1 MKNKINASKILNF
14 MVLLFLLII
23 SFFYVYPI
31 LWLFDSSLRPLIDIF
46 QVPPALFS
54 GSFDKI
60 FGTYSFNSFKNSFL
74 NWGTGIALVNS
85 VLVTSI
91 TIILTIFVCSLCAYA
106 FAFMEFPG
114 KKIIFIIILSTMML
128 PMATMIAPYYRVLQK
143 LGFTNRLI
151 GLIIPYAAYPL
162 GVFLLRQYFIKIP
175 YSLIEA
181 AKIDGAGYFR
191 IWYRILMPLS
201 KPALAA
207 FAIIQFKEVW
217 NDFLIPMVVLRS
229 GSLFTLP
236 IKLQLM
242 DSQTFNK
249 PYDAIIATGFITAI
263 IPIIFFL
270 VFQRYFIEGLTG
282 GIKG

>member
-1 MKNKINASKILNF
+1 MSNKINGSKILNAL
-14 MVLLFLLII
+14 VILFLLVI
-23 SFFYVYPI
+23 SFFYIYPL
-31 LWLFDSSLRPLIDIF
+31 LWLFDASLRPLIEIF

-54 GSFDKI
+54 GSMDKM
-60 FGTYSFNSFKNSFL
+60 FGTYSLNSFSNSFI
-74 NWGTGIALVNS
+74 NWGTGIALINS
-85 VLVTSI
+85 VLVTSLS
-91 TIILTIFVCSLCAYA
+91 IILTIILCSLCAYA
-106 FAFMEFPG
+106 FAFMNFPG
-114 KKIIFIIILSTMML
+114 KKIIFLFILSTMML
-128 PMATMIAPYYRVLQK
+128 PMATMIAPYYKVLQK
-143 LGFTNRLI
+143 LGLTNRLV
-151 GLIIPYAAYPL
+151 GLILPYAASPF

-191 IWYRILMPLS
+191 IWHQILMPLS
-201 KPALAA
+201 KPAMAA

-217 NDFLIPMVVLRS
+217 NDFLIPMIVLRS

-263 IPIIFFL
+263 IPIMFFL

>member
-1 MKNKINASKILNF
+1 MRIKINSSKILNAI
-14 MVLLFLLII
+14 VLIFLLII
-23 SFFYVYPI
+23 SIFYVYPI
-31 LWLFDSSLRPLIDIF
+31 LWLFDASLRPLIDIF

-54 GSFDKI
+54 GSFEKM
-60 FGTYSFNSFKNSFL
+60 FGIYTFNSFINSFL
-74 NWGTGIALVNS
+74 NWGTGIALINS
-85 VLVTSI
+85 VLVTCSS
-91 TIILTIFVCSLCAYA
+91 IILTVFVCSLCSYA
-106 FAFMEFPG
+106 FAFMNFPG
-114 KKIIFIIILSTMML
+114 KKIIFIFILSTMML
-128 PMATMIAPYYRVLQK
+128 PLATMIAPYYRVLQK
-143 LGFTNRLI
+143 LGLTNKLI

-162 GVFLLRQYFIKIP
+162 GVFLLKQYFIKIP
-175 YSLIEA
+175 VSLIEA

-191 IWYRILMPLS
+191 IWLRIIMPLS

-217 NDFLIPMVVLRS
+217 NDFLIPMIVLRS

-270 VFQRYFIEGLTG
+270 IFQRYFIEGLTG